1 MLNVEIQKNQSNE
14 VGQRQYIYSSY
25 FPPFYKASYYN
36 FSSALWKG
44 TTQLDLAITLI
55 SSLRAF
61 VKAVKYSNIQ
71 FNKLILFN

>member
-14 VGQRQYIYSSY
+14 VGQRQYIYRLY
-25 FPPFYKASYYN
+25 FPPFCKASQYN

-44 TTQLDLAITLI
+44 TTLLDLAITLI

>member
-25 FPPFYKASYYN
+25 FPPFYKASQYN

-44 TTQLDLAITLI
+44 TTLLDLAITFI

-71 FNKLILFN
+71 FNKLIRFN

>member
-14 VGQRQYIYSSY
+14 VGQRQHIYSLY
-25 FPPFYKASYYN
+25 FPPFYKAN

-44 TTQLDLAITLI
+44 TTLLDLAITLI

-71 FNKLILFN
+71 FNKLIRFN